1 MNVQYKEF
9 PDHWGQFYI
18 YCLDDVGTVWFLDVS
33 GAWVVDVAQAT
44 RLHEDIA
51 AAILGAG
58 ALVGP
63 GGSAETGWPKPRMI
77 RVGCE
82 RYAGEP
88 DDFDPA
94 DFFDLM
100 PE

>member
-1 MNVQYKEF
+1 MNVQYREF
-9 PDHWGQFYI
+9 PEHWGQFYI
-18 YCLDDVGTVWFLDVS
+18 YCECAKGMLWFLDVS

-51 AAILGAG
+51 AAILDTG

-77 RVGCE
+77 RVGFENCALE
-82 RYAGEP
+82 F
-88 DDFDPA
+88 DDP
-94 DFFDLM
+94 L